1 MKMYIGEKTSK
12 INLSISGII
21 QIVFIILKLTNLIH
35 WSWLWVLSP
44 LWISAIITLLV
55 YTISACIIK
64 EKKKYESNE
73 HSN

>member
-1 MKMYIGEKTSK
+1 MRDDTKQ
-12 INLSISGII
+12 INLNIGSVI

-55 YTISACIIK
+55 YTILACIIK

>member
-1 MKMYIGEKTSK
+1 MRDDTKQ
-12 INLSISGII
+12 INLNIGSVI

>member
-1 MKMYIGEKTSK
+1 MRDDTKQINPNIGSV
-12 INLSISGII
+12 I

-44 LWISAIITLLV
+44 LWISEIITLLV

>member
-1 MKMYIGEKTSK
+1 MRDDTKQINPNIGSV
-12 INLSISGII
+12 I

-35 WSWLWVLSP
+35 WSWPWVLSP

>member
-1 MKMYIGEKTSK
+1 MKDDTKQ
-12 INLSISGII
+12 INLNIGSVI

-55 YTISACIIK
+55 VYTISACIIK

>member
-1 MKMYIGEKTSK
+1 MREDTKQ
-12 INLSISGII
+12 INLNIGSVI

>member
-1 MKMYIGEKTSK
+1 MRDDTKQINPNIGSV
-12 INLSISGII
+12 I

>member
-1 MKMYIGEKTSK
+1 MRDDTKQ
-12 INLSISGII
+12 INLNIGSVI

-55 YTISACIIK
+55 YTISVCIIK

>member
-1 MKMYIGEKTSK
+1 MKDDTKQINPNIGSV
-12 INLSISGII
+12 I

>member
-1 MKMYIGEKTSK
+1 MKDDTKQINPNIGSV
-12 INLSISGII
+12 I

-35 WSWLWVLSP
+35 WPWLWVLSP

>member
-1 MKMYIGEKTSK
+1 MKDDTKQ
-12 INLSISGII
+12 INLNIGSVI

>member
-1 MKMYIGEKTSK
+1 MKDDTKQINPNIGSV
-12 INLSISGII
+12 I

-64 EKKKYESNE
+64 EKKRYESNE

>member
-1 MKMYIGEKTSK
+1 MKDDTKQ
-12 INLSISGII
+12 INLNIGSVI

-55 YTISACIIK
+55 YTILACIIK
-64 EKKKYESNE
+64 EKKI
-73 HSN
+73 